1 VNTPQTRLAESP
13 DGKIAHQ
20 VRSIAIRDPEPGR
33 SYLWLL
39 ALGTNL
45 AISVILL
52 VRPAPAPVAP

>member
-1 VNTPQTRLAESP
+1 VSTPQTRYAESL

-33 SYLWLL
+33 GYIWLL
-39 ALGTNL
+39 ALVTNL

-52 VRPAPAPVAP
+52 LRPAPAPVAP